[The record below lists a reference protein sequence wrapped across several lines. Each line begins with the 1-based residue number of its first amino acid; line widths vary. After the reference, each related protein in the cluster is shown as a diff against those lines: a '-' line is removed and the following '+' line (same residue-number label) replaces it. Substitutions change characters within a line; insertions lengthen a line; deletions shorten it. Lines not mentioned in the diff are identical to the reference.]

1 MIFIFATIILITAIF
16 LIMFLLKNRSS
27 SKNVAKIVKDSLVN
41 IYNDDSKNVNN
52 SNNLNKI
59 DNQNTP
65 QKSNVNFTALG
76 DIMMGGE
83 VGNNLN
89 YMYINA
95 FKKIYSVT
103 SSADI
108 TFATL
113 DSDITNVSKITDDT
127 KSKYIV
133 TKDAI
138 SAFQTLGI
146 DGISV
151 ATEHMVDFTD
161 DIFKNTVDILNKN
174 QIYVS
179 GLNNTPVYC
188 DKNNQR
194 IAVISAN
201 DVVIGTST
209 NYDRNNINIYNDDK
223 MKQDIFNAKQH
234 ADFVIV
240 NINWGRDYIY
250 GVTDRMKQIAKNVI
264 DYGANL
270 VIGNNALG
278 VYPIVEYNNVPI
290 IYSLGY
296 LISDLDYNLAK
307 QSFIFTFDIDTN
319 SKVKSITMIP
329 IYVSQ
334 KQDVELYFDYNSIE
348 ASEYINQI
356 NTWNLQ
362 NGLNSSI
369 INNNIIVNF

>member
-1 MIFIFATIILITAIF
+1 M
-16 LIMFLLKNRSS
+16 KNHS
-27 SKNVAKIVKDSLVN
+27 SKNIAKIVSSSNVD
-41 IYNDDSKNVNN
+41 IYGDKTHDKN
-52 SNNLNKI
+52 SNDLNKV

-65 QKSNVNFTALG
+65 QKSDVTFTALG
-76 DIMMGGE
+76 DIMMGGQ
-83 VGNNLN
+83 VGSNLN

-95 FKKIYSVT
+95 FKKIYSIT

-113 DSDITNVSKITDDT
+113 NSDITNVSKITQDT

-146 DGISV
+146 DSMSI

-174 QIYVS
+174 QIYAS
-179 GLNNTPVYC
+179 GLNNTPVYF
-188 DKNNQR
+188 DKNNQK
-194 IAVISAN
+194 IAIISAN
-201 DVVIGTST
+201 DVIIGTST
-209 NYDRNNINIYNDDK
+209 NYDRNNINIYDVNK
-223 MKQDIFNAKQH
+223 MKQDITNAKQH

-240 NINWGRDYIY
+240 NINWGRDYVY
-250 GVTDRMKQIAKNVI
+250 GVTDRMKQIAKNAI
-264 DYGANL
+264 DAGANL
-270 VIGNNALG
+270 IIGNNALG
-278 VYPIVEYNNVPI
+278 IYPVVVYNNVPI

-307 QSFIFTFDIDTN
+307 QSFIYTFDIDTN
-319 SKVKSITMIP
+319 TKIKSLTMVP

-334 KQDVELYFDYNSIE
+334 KSDVELYFDYNSSE
-348 ASEYINQI
+348 ADEYINQI
-356 NTWNLQ
+356 NTWNIQ

-369 INNNIIVNF
+369 VNNKIVINF